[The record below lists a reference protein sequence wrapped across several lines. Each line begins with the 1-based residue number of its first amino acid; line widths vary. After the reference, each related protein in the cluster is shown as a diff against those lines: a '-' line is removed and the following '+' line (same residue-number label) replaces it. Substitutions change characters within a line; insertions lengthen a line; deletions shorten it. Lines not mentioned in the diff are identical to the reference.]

1 MDSLIWLFDSR
12 VVESMTLS
20 VSLSFG
26 VFGGSEASIVV
37 LTLKLYIHTMSIT
50 MLDPRWQAMSELLK
64 HIGKANSDN
73 LIEIV
78 TL

>member
-50 MLDPRWQAMSELLK
+50 MLDPR
-64 HIGKANSDN
+64 
-73 LIEIV
+73 
-78 TL
+78 